1 MLQALRGTAA
11 VRRLIQ
17 YTRQYTATAVVAM
30 PLSYTGP
37 KGPLPN
43 DAKTGPK
50 GEPMAPIP
58 SASLVVLCPV
68 GGTSSSGGS
77 SSSSTRYATLMLQR
91 SARDGSSFRSA
102 IVFPGGA
109 LDLADEDAVAKMAQG
124 DLSLCTNQ
132 ATSSDADA
140 TEAAYVHSL
149 RLCALRETFEET
161 GLLLLPAQEGSQSN
175 KSRAVGPAEA
185 GIEASE
191 WKKLRD
197 EIHDD
202 ARAFPPFLRRVFSAV
217 SQQDVDQEST
227 ALPPLAPMSHHSNW
241 VTPRGVV
248 RPAKRFD
255 AHFFLTILD
264 KADALGPLTSAAS
277 RSTGGD
283 KNDTLD
289 LSADGTETTSL
300 TLATSEEMIESAIRD
315 KIVLFPP
322 QFYILADLAATLR
335 SKHTVDMNFT
345 PLVFRHPT
353 ETPESKADEVTP
365 VEEEP
370 RGLHPDSH
378 YQFEKDSGHGPSGRL
393 VTSVE
398 PRAMPASGVNV
409 DKSIMQWRGNTE
421 EGGSGKNGEEH
432 EEDEP
437 FVFPLV
443 LPGDFLASS
452 SQRAM
457 MRGKSPSK
465 KTNVDLKPLN
475 RVYVTPRSRQDG
487 GGVIVRGARRRGL
500 PGLIDFEEGAQ
511 LQEMGAEGELEGEDL
526 DGEAQKAKL

>member
-1 MLQALRGTAA
+1 
-11 VRRLIQ
+11 
-17 YTRQYTATAVVAM
+17 
-30 PLSYTGP
+30 
-37 KGPLPN
+37 
-43 DAKTGPK
+43 
-50 GEPMAPIP
+50 
-58 SASLVVLCPV
+58 
-68 GGTSSSGGS
+68 
-77 SSSSTRYATLMLQR
+77 MLQR

-102 IVFPGGA
+102 VVFPGGA
-109 LDLADEDAVAKMAQG
+109 LDLADEDAVQRMAQG

-132 ATSSDADA
+132 GTSSAADA

-161 GLLLLPAQEGSQSN
+161 GLLLLPAKQDSPHSN

-217 SQQDVDQEST
+217 SKEKIALDEVAST

-255 AHFFLTILD
+255 AHFFLTVLD

-277 RSTGGD
+277 RSFGGGD
-283 KNDTLD
+283 KKDKLD

-300 TLATSEEMIESAIRD
+300 TLATAEEMIESAIRD
-315 KIVLFPP
+315 KIILFPP

-335 SKHTVDMNFT
+335 SKHVIDTNFA

-353 ETPESKADEVTP
+353 EPPESTADEVTP

-378 YQFEKDSGHGPSGRL
+378 YQFEKDSGHGPPGRL

-409 DKSIMQWRGNTE
+409 DRSMMQWRGNTE
-421 EGGSGKNGEEH
+421 QGGSGKDGKDQ

-457 MRGKSPSK
+457 MRGRAPSSM
-465 KTNVDLKPLN
+465 TNSHLKPLN

-511 LQEMGAEGELEGEDL
+511 LQEMGAEESVAD
-526 DGEAQKAKL
+526 AQKTKL